1 MRGLVFLDF
10 GINRINLKQNK
21 IILELKSA
29 SLDIPLFHNT
39 NRTLK
44 STFINSL
51 TGGKFKKIKN
61 ITYINALNNL
71 NIKFSEGERVGLI
84 GHNGAG
90 KTTFLRLISG
100 IYTLSKGTIKRRSK
114 IYPMI
119 HKSLLKG
126 DRYGIVNSNDNKARI
141 YNFPKGEYIGYIGNR
156 NIVKIKTCI
165 EKWCF
170 INLDDKKGWI
180 NKNNLWGV
188 YMLEI
193 YKVRFYQPL
202 LNLISYHQ

>member
-1 MRGLVFLDF
+1 MRFIIFILIIFYISQVHSNDVGTVT
-10 GINRINLKQNK
+10 GYK
-21 IILELKSA
+21 IPRFVVLKSDDVNLRVGP
-29 SLDIPLFHNT
+29 S
-39 NRTLK
+39 
-44 STFINSL
+44 INYPIL
-51 TGGKFKKIKN
+51 VKYVIKN
-61 ITYINALNNL
+61 LPIEIIDEHESWRQVRDIQNN
-71 NIKFSEGERVGLI
+71 I
-84 GHNGAG
+84 GW
-90 KTTFLRLISG
+90 
-100 IYTLSKGTIKRRSK
+100 
-114 IYPMI
+114 I

-126 DRYGIVNSNDNKARI
+126 DRYGIVNSNENKARI

-202 LNLISYHQ
+202 LNFYWKLRLKFNY